1 MQSLYRSSFVSLGL
15 GFDLALSLS
24 FSYFTHFTIA
34 CCSITNW
41 YLARIEIKRVAEY
54 DHPVRFENVTVSL
67 CNAMFYCEILVHSC
81 IVIKAMGS
89 YYLPIGSRLDEV
101 L

>member
-1 MQSLYRSSFVSLGL
+1 MSSFVSLGL
-15 GFDLALSLS
+15 DFDLALWLS

-34 CCSITNW
+34 HRLDYQPLLI
-41 YLARIEIKRVAEY
+41 LARIEIERVAEIY
-54 DHPVRFENVTVSL
+54 HAIRIENVTVSL
-67 CNAMFYCEILVHSC
+67 CNAMFCREILVHSC

-89 YYLPIGSRLDEV
+89 CCFLIGSRLDEV